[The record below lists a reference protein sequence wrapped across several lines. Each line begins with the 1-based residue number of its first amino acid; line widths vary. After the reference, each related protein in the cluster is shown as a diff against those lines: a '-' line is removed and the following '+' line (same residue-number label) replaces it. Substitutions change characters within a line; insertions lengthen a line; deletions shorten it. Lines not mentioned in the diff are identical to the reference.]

1 MSRGLIGWKIGS
13 RYSLFKGTLISRL
26 SVVQDLQLPSHILEG
41 GSFQGFAWIL
51 IPLLSWFADPVHHFS
66 KDSLSRAQQ
75 LCHQLIARLF
85 PTIWRLGSSTGLKH
99 SLLVSVRRLLS
110 QPTDIQSQI
119 RHNYEKGPFNNP
131 HSQLDISGKQ
141 FAKVWAGTRRAI
153 SRGVSLTNG
162 HWSPVS

>member
-1 MSRGLIGWKIGS
+1 MNPDTSP
-13 RYSLFKGTLISRL
+13 
-26 SVVQDLQLPSHILEG
+26 QL
-41 GSFQGFAWIL
+41 
-51 IPLLSWFADPVHHFS
+51 VC
-66 KDSLSRAQQ
+66 R
-75 LCHQLIARLF
+75 
-85 PTIWRLGSSTGLKH
+85 SSTSLQQGQSLQGPAALSPAH
-99 SLLVSVRRLLS
+99 CETIPHHLTTWEQHRFEAFTLLVSVRRLLS